1 MKTALV
7 VTIFSCVER
16 FIGFLYRI
24 FLARSLDAELIGIYQ
39 VTLSVIGVLVTLS
52 ASGIPITVSRLM
64 IKERES
70 GNIRGENDVVSAG
83 ILSSLI
89 LSLPITLILYFFK
102 NQFSFIFAD
111 PRCYDLFLIILPGV
125 VITSVY
131 AVIRGY
137 FWGNQNFFTY
147 SLIELLEEVVMC
159 LSGVII
165 ITLSKNAW
173 QKTLGAGQSVLISY
187 IFSFILS
194 TATFILKSGK
204 ITNPLLKLKPLMKS
218 SSPITLMRTLTSFL
232 GSIVA
237 IILPNKLVA
246 NGLSQNLSMKLF
258 GELSGMAMPL
268 LFIPSTVIGSIALVI
283 VPKLSQSYYRKDSK
297 NLNFAILKS
306 VDYSLIISCLIVP
319 IFIACGNEI
328 GQIIYKNQNAGHYLS
343 VSAFIMVPMS
353 LTLISN
359 SILNSLNREKFTLIN
374 FILGAVCMIFSVM
387 FLTKFVGVY
396 SLIIGYLISYVLT
409 SLLNFIMLSKTTHQG
424 KIYLKKTAIY
434 TLIVAVTTL
443 LGFFMH
449 GILFG
454 RVSNFIMVL
463 ILGVLLSAF
472 SCVFIFVCG
481 IFDFKKIFTN

>member
-165 ITLSKNAW
+165 ITISKNAW
-173 QKTLGAGQSVLISY
+173 QKTLGAAQSVLISY

-246 NGLSQNLSMKLF
+246 SGLSQNLSMKLF

-387 FLTKFVGVY
+387 FLTKFVGIY

-434 TLIVAVTTL
+434 TLIVAATTL

-454 RVSNFIMVL
+454 RVSNFVMVL

-472 SCVFIFVCG
+472 SCAFIFVCG